1 MGKLLKV
8 EDNME
13 FRYPAVISEQVAG
26 GKKLVAFSAPAAEIE
41 RWGGIP
47 QKKRFDG
54 GQESAGFQREDK
66 KKRIDEIAVFLSD
79 PHNTLQNPLLC
90 SERAAKDAR
99 VEFVPMAGN
108 DSLGEFVITI
118 PNYPAMTILEVFE
131 RVQEYLE
138 ERVPSLKGKPV
149 PEAILAK
156 LQFLAREEGLLG
168 DDYRNNDDVD
178 DENGDDGGV
187 GDTEEVA
194 GGGSTSALFEDSHIA
209 EFWEEVAGRREVL
222 QKIGVDHAQDSF
234 LGFGRE
240 AMESYI
246 RPVVVMDGQHR
257 LRGALAAAERT
268 LEKPET
274 MVETERRIAGGE
286 SPEAVNGDLILKASR
301 KLPISLLL
309 DPHPAEHVFQFVVVN
324 QTATPI
330 GRALLGTIVST
341 SLSEAELEKVTE
353 RLQRAGIP
361 LDESRAASYMAR
373 NKESPFSGLVDLG
386 MSGANQNE
394 LLPWPVMVSLVQM
407 FRDLS
412 GAAFYHQKND
422 YASTWR
428 SKYLDHSLIVA
439 GHQAAGFDS
448 AFKYWGSFN
457 GPWRGVF
464 IAFWTAVRDYLGS
477 TKDKSDNNYWG
488 NPRKSNIFNKPSLH
502 ILAADFFR
510 YMAMTKSTIE
520 NDKQVKE
527 IVAEWLADVD
537 KDYFNRDWKLDRT
550 GVKKDS
556 PGIRFT
562 WSKQWDEYRTGPK
575 DRLPDVRNF
584 SKPTVV

>member
-1 MGKLLKV
+1 
-8 EDNME
+8 ME
-13 FRYPAVISEQVAG
+13 FRYPAVVSEQVEG
-26 GKKLVAFSAPAAEIE
+26 GKRLVAFSAPAVEIE

-47 QKKRFDG
+47 QKKRFDDG
-54 GQESAGFQREDK
+54 EESAGFQREDK
-66 KKRIDEIAVFLSD
+66 QKRIDEIAVFLSD
-79 PHNTLQNPLLC
+79 PRNTLQNPLLC
-90 SERAAKDAR
+90 SERAAKDAK
-99 VEFVPMAGN
+99 VEFVPMSGH
-108 DSLGEFVITI
+108 DSLGELVITI
-118 PNYPAMTILEVFE
+118 PDYSALTMLEVFG

-149 PEAILAK
+149 PADTVAR
-156 LQFLAREEGLLG
+156 LQLRARDEGLLG
-168 DDYRNNDDVD
+168 E
-178 DENGDDGGV
+178 DERDADSNGGEDADGD
-187 GDTEEVA
+187 GDHVSGENETD
-194 GGGSTSALFEDSHIA
+194 GDGSTSALFEESHIT
-209 EFWEEVAGRREVL
+209 EFWEEVAARREVL
-222 QKIGVDHAQDSF
+222 LKMGTGHDEQDSF
-234 LGFGRE
+234 LGFSRE

-257 LRGALAAAERT
+257 LRGALAAAKRT
-268 LEKPET
+268 LDTPGA
-274 MVETERRIAGGE
+274 MSETERRIAAGE
-286 SPEAVNGDLILKASR
+286 PPEAVIGDLVLRASR

-324 QTATPI
+324 QKATPI
-330 GRALLGTIVST
+330 GRALLATIVST
-341 SLSEAELEKVTE
+341 SLSEEELEKVTE

-373 NKESPFSGLVDLG
+373 NKKSPFAGLVDLG

-394 LLPWPVMVSLVQM
+394 LLAWPVIVSLVQI

-412 GAAFYHQKND
+412 GAVLYHQKND
-422 YASTWR
+422 YAAAWG
-428 SKYLDHSLIVA
+428 KYLDLSQIVA
-439 GHQAAGFDS
+439 GHQAAGY
-448 AFKYWGSFN
+448 AGAHEYWRSFN

-464 IAFWTAVRDYLGS
+464 IEFWTAVRDYFGS
-477 TKDKSDNNYWG
+477 TKDKNDHNYWG
-488 NPRKSNIFNKPSLH
+488 NPRTSNLFNKPSLH

-510 YMAMTKSTIE
+510 YMAMAKSTIE
-520 NDKQVKE
+520 SDAQVRE
-527 IVAEWLADVD
+527 IVADWLADVD
-537 KDYFNRDWKLDRT
+537 KNYFNRDWKLDRA